1 MQRKRGEVE
10 VRTGPRKGFVL
21 PRVDVTRT
29 FLKRCKAPS
38 EFEYAAKRLRLGQ

>member
-21 PRVDVTRT
+21 PRVDVT
-29 FLKRCKAPS
+29 FLQRCKAPS
-38 EFEYAAKRLRLGQ
+38 EFEYAAMRLRLGQ